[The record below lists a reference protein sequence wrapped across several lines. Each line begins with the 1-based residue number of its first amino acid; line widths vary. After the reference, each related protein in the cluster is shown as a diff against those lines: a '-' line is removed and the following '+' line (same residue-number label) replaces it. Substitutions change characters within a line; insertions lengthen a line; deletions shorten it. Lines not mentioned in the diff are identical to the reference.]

1 MEATTNKK
9 YFKELLKTPL
19 FFMEKKHEVITK
31 QNHNST
37 EIEDYF
43 FYKSMRE
50 EISAFIDEEKL
61 VNEILHLNYVL
72 SVVEKEIKD
81 NKNESSDLVTFS
93 FHIANPQNNDD
104 WIVLFNSLIIR
115 SQNPEDKFPY
125 IYILWF
131 LNHMDWNLDQLKI
144 AINKY
149 DIVAQPYIFKWLQ
162 KICRCLSY
170 QKQKQI
176 KEVAHYFNF
185 EYEIYIPVQIIDALK
200 YVNPI
205 KSGVNYN
212 LFDLID
218 HILGDIDEVIYD
230 KDGNIIYHEVNTNS
244 SNNFICLYK
253 WFTSENPLEDYQL
266 LKSVYSLVS
275 YERQF
280 RIIQRYFHDVR
291 LGNISLDVKLV
302 ENFKDNDYLEFMR
315 YRYCINTPNCRIKV
329 GNQLLCDCILT
340 LNETHGKSFQSF
352 NGILDLVINQSDVTN
367 PKIDLGLSR
376 FLPSCNGGAVYND
389 SFIGF
394 IDYSIIVSL
403 DENKFTSENLRRT
416 IIKILETTGKKINYN
431 TYEDDKSS
439 LHKKTKCIKLSEY
452 LNLEKND
459 NMLSTT
465 YGNMWTVVAHYFNW
479 LNLSVN
485 QSLDNNTNQDIEIS
499 IENISVEKFKE
510 SIYKIALNYKALDLG
525 TYIIHSKEMDSFE
538 CKLLF
543 EYSIPKAM
551 RIYPQKQTY
560 IGSKFDLFNIKGAL
574 PQNLTNEEFL
584 KELRKY
590 ETNEVTERIVSS
602 LNTILKNSIYNGE
615 YFETTYNKYLLGKIR
630 RLYYYNKINNTD
642 IKEYNLSFL
651 ESRTYKANS
660 LFCAP
665 KLAEVHN
672 QATNLPFFW
681 CRGKECFHNNLD
693 KQSLE
698 NNNLWSKYTIFHL
711 AEIMGFPKLR
721 KVDGGYEPDSI
732 ISLFIVVANKAV
744 KKFIRLKCHTCGHLI
759 YPIKR
764 DNFDRN
770 NYYSCINPTCLEY
783 EKNIYLNFC
792 YRCKSGL
799 IDSRDTKQCPNG
811 WYICPTCLS
820 CCDDEQ
826 YDRLVQRYEISKLQI
841 PSRIKLKLGK
851 GHNDKGCYFCPFCG
865 SKLDILYN
873 KDNSSYLYCS
883 SCNKTFK
890 NIAVR

>member
-291 LGNISLDVKLV
+291 LGNISLDVKLI

-510 SIYKIALNYKALDLG
+510 SIYKIALNYKELDLG

-873 KDNSSYLYCS
+873 KDNSSYLYCG